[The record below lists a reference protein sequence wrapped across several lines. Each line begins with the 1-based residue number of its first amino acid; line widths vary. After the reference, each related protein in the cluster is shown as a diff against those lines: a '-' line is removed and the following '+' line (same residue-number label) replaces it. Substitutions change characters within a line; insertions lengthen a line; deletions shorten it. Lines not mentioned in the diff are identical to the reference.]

1 MFLLAAFA
9 LDAWRGRW
17 NWAALCAALFLLLW
31 MAGLLADTSFFLQ
44 YHAARRDIAA
54 YLCRCL
60 ALSALLCA
68 WLLWRKEGRFYR
80 WFAPLSAIGLGGLL
94 CAALFEKNE
103 VLEKLQSAFAGQSF
117 TYFLWPLTSI
127 VVGAA
132 AVSAIAGLA
141 GQELERR
148 MEAQQMAERNA
159 MAVASYESLRA
170 QHEQVMML
178 RHDMNRHLHVLR
190 QLSQESAVQAYLDE
204 LTGQNEKIPAI
215 LHSGN
220 PMIDIIL
227 NGRLFA
233 AEDAGIRVEILSAQA
248 PETLPLSEA
257 GLCSLMLNL
266 VDNAIAAASGCDS
279 AQRRIRLDLRVK
291 DGFFV
296 FACEN
301 FRCPA
306 VDADRAHGRGLG
318 RKIVKAIVERYDCL
332 MDTEQTE
339 EMYKVTIAMP
349 ID

>member
-80 WFAPLSAIGLGGLL
+80 WFAPLSAIGLGSLL

-296 FACEN
+296 FACEI
-301 FRCPA
+301 PA
-306 VDADRAHGRGLG
+306 ARQSMRTARMGAAWGG
-318 RKIVKAIVERYDCL
+318 KS
-332 MDTEQTE
+332 
-339 EMYKVTIAMP
+339 
-349 ID
+349 

>member
-127 VVGAA
+127 VVG
-132 AVSAIAGLA
+132 G
-141 GQELERR
+141 
-148 MEAQQMAERNA
+148 
-159 MAVASYESLRA
+159 
-170 QHEQVMML
+170 
-178 RHDMNRHLHVLR
+178 
-190 QLSQESAVQAYLDE
+190 
-204 LTGQNEKIPAI
+204 
-215 LHSGN
+215 
-220 PMIDIIL
+220 
-227 NGRLFA
+227 GRG
-233 AEDAGIRVEILSAQA
+233 GIRHSR
-248 PETLPLSEA
+248 A
-257 GLCSLMLNL
+257 GGPG
-266 VDNAIAAASGCDS
+266 IGT
-279 AQRRIRLDLRVK
+279 
-291 DGFFV
+291 
-296 FACEN
+296 
-301 FRCPA
+301 P
-306 VDADRAHGRGLG
+306 HGGATNG
-318 RKIVKAIVERYDCL
+318 
-332 MDTEQTE
+332 
-339 EMYKVTIAMP
+339 
-349 ID
+349 